1 MYPNRLFGSLLKT
14 TFCKLFAI
22 RFCNVTK
29 YIMRQKFYA
38 GTQISRIREA
48 RSLTQGSFAERLG
61 ISTSYLNQIENN
73 QRPVTAPVL
82 LALAQ
87 AFSIDLTEFAQ
98 EDTEHLIHDLKE
110 ALADPLFASVAP
122 STRDL
127 KTLAANMPWFAHA
140 FLNLHMTYRRT
151 SERTQLFN
159 EAMSNEPG
167 GDQQLGVLLPYEEV
181 RDFFHYRANYFDKL
195 DRAAE
200 HLAEKIITAE
210 QAPSRRLAEYLL
222 DKHAVRVETER
233 VDPTSRFMRRFDRI
247 GRVLWLRDGLEA
259 STRAFL
265 TAYQIG
271 VLEQDQEIE
280 QIVAS
285 AAFRSSGAAA
295 ITRIGLANYF
305 AGALMMPYQ
314 RFLAMARSTRYD
326 VQRLCNLFGTSFEQT
341 GHRLSTLQRPN
352 ARGVPFYFV
361 RIDRAGNITKRHSS
375 THFQFARFGGT
386 CPLWNVHEAFE
397 AGDRTLV
404 QIAEMPDGLRYI
416 CIARAATK
424 SVYSHL
430 APPRHYALGIG
441 CEISYAQDVVYAD
454 GIDLRSAPVTKI
466 GVNCRLCERNDC
478 PQRAT
483 PPIDRALL
491 VDSDQRDFVPFRF
504 S

>member
-1 MYPNRLFGSLLKT
+1 
-14 TFCKLFAI
+14 
-22 RFCNVTK
+22 
-29 YIMRQKFYA
+29 MRQKFYA
-38 GTQISRIREA
+38 GTQIRRMREGH
-48 RSLTQGSFAERLG
+48 SLTQTSFAERLG

-82 LALAQ
+82 LSLAQ
-87 AFSIDLTEFAQ
+87 AFSIDIAEFAQ

-110 ALADPLFASVAP
+110 ALADPLFAGVTP

-127 KTLAANMPWFAHA
+127 KSIAANTPWFAHA
-140 FLNLHMTYRRT
+140 FLSLHMTFRRT
-151 SERTQLFN
+151 SERSQLFN
-159 EAMSNEPG
+159 EPISSEPAG
-167 GDQQLGVLLPYEEV
+167 GGELGVLLPYEEV
-181 RDFFHYRANYFDKL
+181 RDFFHYRANHFDRL

-200 HLAEKIITAE
+200 TLADEIMSGE
-210 QAPSRRLAEYLL
+210 QAPHLRLAEYLL
-222 DKHAVRVETER
+222 EKHAVRVETEG
-233 VDPTSRFMRRFDRI
+233 VDPSSRFMRRFDRI
-247 GRVLWLRDGLEA
+247 GRVLWLRDGLA
-259 STRAFL
+259 SSTRAFL
-265 TAYQIG
+265 IAYQIG
-271 VLEQDQEIE
+271 VLEQEQEIE

-285 AAFRSSGAAA
+285 ASFRSYGAAA

-326 VQRLCNLFGTSFEQT
+326 VERLCNLFGTSFEQT

-404 QIAEMPDGLRYI
+404 QIAEMPDGLRYL

-430 APPRHYALGIG
+430 APPRYYALGIG

-454 GIDLRSAPVTKI
+454 GFDLRSAPVSKI

-478 PQRAT
+478 AQRAT

-491 VDSDQRDFVPFRF
+491 VDPDRRDFVPFRF
-504 S
+504 A

>member
-1 MYPNRLFGSLLKT
+1 
-14 TFCKLFAI
+14 
-22 RFCNVTK
+22 
-29 YIMRQKFYA
+29 MRQKFYA
-38 GTQISRIREA
+38 GTQIRRMRDG
-48 RSLTQGSFAERLG
+48 RSLTQTSFAERLG

-87 AFSIDLTEFAQ
+87 AFSIDLAEFAQ

-110 ALADPLFASVAP
+110 ALADPLFAGVAP
-122 STRDL
+122 STQDL
-127 KTLAANMPWFAHA
+127 KTIAANMPWFAHA
-140 FLNLHMTYRRT
+140 FLSLHMAFRRT

-159 EAMSNEPG
+159 EAISSAEPTG
-167 GDQQLGVLLPYEEV
+167 GNQLGVLLPYEEV
-181 RDFFHYRANYFDKL
+181 RDFFHYRANYFDRL

-200 HLAEKIITAE
+200 ELAEKIISPD
-210 QAPSRRLAEYLL
+210 QAPHLRLAQYLL

-233 VDPTSRFMRRFDRI
+233 VDPSSRFMRRFDRI
-247 GRVLWLRDGLEA
+247 GRVLALRDGLEP

-265 TAYQIG
+265 IAYQIG
-271 VLEQDQEIE
+271 ALEQEQEIDE
-280 QIVAS
+280 IVSS
-285 AAFRSSGAAA
+285 AMFRSNGAAA

-305 AGALMMPYQ
+305 AGALTMPYQ
-314 RFLAMARSTRYD
+314 RFLAAARATRYD
-326 VQRLCNLFGTSFEQT
+326 VERLCNLFGTSFEQT

-404 QIAEMPDGLRYI
+404 QLAEMPDGFRYI

-424 SVYSHL
+424 SVCSHL
-430 APPRHYALGIG
+430 APPRYYALGIG

-454 GIDLRSAPVTKI
+454 GLDLRSAPVAKI

-491 VDSDQRDFVPFRF
+491 VDPDRRDFVPFRF